1 MKKTA
6 KKLNLSERI
15 ASLLTLIHEESL
27 CPDYK
32 LKIHLDRL
40 AAEEKA
46 KETKCDKQCEK
57 DSTGDESCP
66 NTNSVCNGQK
76 DCQNIADEAS
86 PEVGR
91 INEGGSLKRTI
102 DSVEVEE
109 ESGAGGGGEPVVV
122 RKKMRLAHC
131 DDNNSEGSSS
141 QIAPHF
147 FYNPNKRKM
156 KGVDIP
162 K

>member
-1 MKKTA
+1 M
-6 KKLNLSERI
+6 
-15 ASLLTLIHEESL
+15 

-32 LKIHLDRL
+32 LKIHMDRL
-40 AAEEKA
+40 AAGEKA
-46 KETKCDKQCEK
+46 KETKCDKHCEK

-91 INEGGSLKRTI
+91 INEGGSVKRTK
-102 DSVEVEE
+102 DSVEEE